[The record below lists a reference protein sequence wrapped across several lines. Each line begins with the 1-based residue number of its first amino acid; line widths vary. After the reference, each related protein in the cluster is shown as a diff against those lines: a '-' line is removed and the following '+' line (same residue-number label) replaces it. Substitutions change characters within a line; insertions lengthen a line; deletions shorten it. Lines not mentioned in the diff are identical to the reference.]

1 MFIESLNCVCYRNL
15 ILSISIFSELAT
27 KGVKSLRELHK
38 TKITQPRDQIS
49 ALPSYS
55 LPSSTSGA

>member
-1 MFIESLNCVCYRNL
+1 M
-15 ILSISIFSELAT
+15 FSELAI
-27 KGVKSLRELHK
+27 KGAKSGQELHK
-38 TKITQPRDQIS
+38 TKITQPKDQIS